1 MPDARRYPI
10 LILVVLFV
18 AIAGSEDRFVP
29 EVSAQRQFQ
38 ASLEETIGLQT
49 AVFSTPQGTI
59 RVNLPDDAAAGDSLS
74 GTVYTAPS
82 GRTDAE
88 RQSNRAELARY
99 TVQVADVQSPT
110 EERVVKFDLAPDAG
124 ERGFKV
130 IIRDGSARSVSE
142 LGMKAEAELKT
153 DAPQMYMPPDRA
165 QAGRWINIP
174 GPFDGDLANTEL
186 EIGGVQANPLAE
198 SPRKTVFQAPVD
210 VVGVTVLTLRENE
223 DLIEQPIRN
232 INVVLAAGKLNLNR
246 GETTT
251 VTVRVE
257 GLADL
262 QEDVAIDVAC
272 TGAADMQ
279 GGNNQKIQ
287 ISPNRVEPGG
297 TFTQR
302 QTLVGRNVGG
312 FGVVA
317 NVRTGDQQLSVTDR
331 PVHVES
337 NPVNIGDENDK
348 VWYVKVK
355 TLDGQIRNIYIRQ
368 DFKPALEICN
378 WIKID
383 ETDKD
388 DDGWEYVDNYTKVE
402 DPTAPCELK
411 DKTVKVEGDPIGP
424 INGGWQVRAT
434 GPDGKTIY
442 VYLPGATKPDVK
454 KGQWIRIRDCSKL
467 SSNSYAVDGWDVTDD
482 PNAKPPAP
490 AEPVAT
496 PDPTPT
502 PDQPPVTA
510 VKPCEDGERRRRRA
524 VRRVFEVMTEESE
537 ITFRVY
543 PDRDSGAAA
552 DNMAAWLNGSKPIR
566 DFIGD
571 NLPEGA
577 GAGGLAAGAVLA
589 YVDRGAEIITAL
601 AKSKLRNLAVG
612 SVTAEL
618 FVTTRKITATCTTYE
633 VCINGEWVERKEF
646 TERSEESTY
655 RSSKTVTR
663 GGVGWEQVS
672 QTSRQQFFD
681 PDKAENWGKEF
692 LKSELRKLKR
702 NGDNYEAFKASCR

>member
-1 MPDARRYPI
+1 MPDARRLPV
-10 LILVVLFV
+10 LFLVVLLALLFV
-18 AIAGSEDRFVP
+18 NDERISP
-29 EVSAQRQFQ
+29 ETHAQRQYQ
-38 ASLEETIGLQT
+38 ASVEETLGLQT
-49 AVFSTPQGTI
+49 AIFTTPGGTV
-59 RVNLPDDAAAGDSLS
+59 RVNLPDDAANGDSLS
-74 GTVYTAPS
+74 GTVYTAPA

-88 RQSNRAELARY
+88 RQRNRAELTRFS
-99 TVQVADVQSPT
+99 VQVADVQSPAG
-110 EERVVKFDLAPDAG
+110 ERVVKFDLPSNTG
-124 ERGFKV
+124 ETGFKV
-130 IIRDGSARSVSE
+130 ILRDASSRSV
-142 LGMKAEAELKT
+142 AELDMKSES
-153 DAPQMYMPPDRA
+153 APPAEVPQMYMPPDRA

-198 SPRKTVFQAPVD
+198 SPRKTVFQSPVD
-210 VVGVTVLTLRENE
+210 VVGPTVLLLREND

-251 VTVRVE
+251 VSVRVE
-257 GLADL
+257 GLTDL
-262 QEDVAIDVAC
+262 RNDIVIDVAC
-272 TGAADMQ
+272 TGSADMQ

-287 ISPNRVEPGG
+287 ISPNQVGPGG
-297 TFTQR
+297 TYTR
-302 QTLVGRNVGG
+302 NQTLVGRNIGG

-317 NVRTGDQQLSVTDR
+317 NVRTGGQQLSVTDQ

-337 NPVNIGDENDK
+337 DPVNIGSEDDK

-355 TLDGQIRNIYIRQ
+355 TLDGQMRKIYIRQ

-383 ETDKD
+383 DSEVD

-411 DKTVKVEGDPIGP
+411 DKTVRVEGDPIGP
-424 INGGWQVRAT
+424 VNGGWQVRAT
-434 GPDGKTIY
+434 GPDGKTMY
-442 VYLPGATKPDVK
+442 VYLHGATKPNVK
-454 KGQWIRIRDCSKL
+454 RGEWIRIRNCRKL
-467 SSNSYAVDGWDVTDD
+467 SSNSYAVDGWDITDD
-482 PNAKPPAP
+482 PNKPPPAP

-496 PDPTPT
+496 PAPTPT
-502 PDQPPVTA
+502 PDPPPVTA
-510 VKPCEDGERRRRRA
+510 VKPCEDGDRRRRGA
-524 VRRVFEVMTEESE
+524 VRRVFEVITEDSE
-537 ITFRVY
+537 ITFNVY

-552 DNMAAWLNGSKPIR
+552 DNMAAWLNGTQPVR

-571 NLPEGA
+571 NLPDGS

-618 FVTTRKITATCTTYE
+618 LVSTRKITATCTTYE

-646 TERSEESTY
+646 SERSEESTY
-655 RSSKTVTR
+655 RTSKTVTR

-672 QTSRQQFFD
+672 ETSRPQFFD
-681 PDKAENWGKEF
+681 PDKAETWGKEF
-692 LKSELRKLKR
+692 LKKEIAKLKR
-702 NGDNYEAFKASCR
+702 NGDNYEVFKRNCR